1 MRLDCLIIGYNDTP
15 FSRHLDLVGRKGG
28 QAIEYRTARHDHVRF
43 DGQRLPYMDLLSE
56 LDRRRSGAGAG
67 HVGYHIGEVPNLAA
81 VYLTSHLRRHGY
93 EADFV
98 SAFRPEQ
105 DRLAALLTERDP
117 VLTVITTTFYV
128 SPGPVIEL
136 VEFVR
141 ERNPETMVVVGGPLV
156 ANLIVDADAATLPWV
171 LAEIGADV
179 YVHDGQGE
187 DTLRRLTAAVRDGRP
202 LEDVPNLLWVR
213 DGETVVSTRRVP
225 ENNSLDECAIEW
237 GQFDGAD
244 LGPVLQTRTARSCAF
259 KCGFCDY
266 PIRAGALSLAS
277 LETIERELDAMAE
290 LGATDVVFIDDTFN
304 VPLPRFVDI
313 CQLMIRKGYG
323 FRWYSYFRCGNVRGS
338 DMFDLMARSGCAGVF
353 LGIESGDDTV
363 LKAMSKSAS
372 VDRYRNGIERLNERG
387 IMSFASFIAGF
398 PGETERTVQHTID
411 FLNDVAPTF
420 FRIEPWWYNHRA
432 PIHQQAA
439 KYALTGRDFRW
450 RHATMDSAGA
460 CDAVDRV
467 FAEVTESLW
476 MPMWNFDFWALPY
489 LLGRGFSPEQVVRLH
504 RLGRDLMVLNDGEDA
519 GTAARRRVAERA
531 LVDWYAGVDSRPS
544 RYGSAAGSPT
554 LR

>member
-1 MRLDCLIIGYNDTP
+1 MRLDCLVIGYNDTP
-15 FSRHLDLVGRKGG
+15 FGRHLDLVSRKGS

-43 DGQRLPYMDLLSE
+43 DGQRLPYMDLLAE
-56 LDRRRSGAGAG
+56 LDRRRSGAGTG
-67 HVGYHIGEVPNLAA
+67 HVGFHIGEVPNLAA
-81 VYLTSHLRRHGY
+81 VYLTSHLRQHGY

-105 DRLAALLTERDP
+105 DRLTALLADRDP
-117 VLTVITTTFYV
+117 LITIITTTFYV
-128 SPGPVIEL
+128 SPGPAIEL
-136 VEFVR
+136 VEYVR
-141 ERNPETMVVVGGPLV
+141 QQNPETMVVVGGPLV
-156 ANLIVDADAATLPWV
+156 ANLIMDTDSATLPWV

-187 DTLRRLTAAVRDGRP
+187 DTLRKLVEAVRGGQSLDG
-202 LEDVPNLLWVR
+202 VPNLLWVR
-213 DGETVVSTRRVP
+213 DGETVARTRRIP
-225 ENNSLDECAIEW
+225 ENNSLDECAVEW
-237 GQFDGAD
+237 SHFDGAD

-259 KCGFCDY
+259 KCSFCDY
-266 PIRAGALSLAS
+266 PVRAGALSLAS
-277 LETIERELDAMAE
+277 LSTIERELDAMAE

-338 DMFDLMARSGCAGVF
+338 EMFDLMASSGCAGVF

-363 LKAMSKSAS
+363 LKAMNKSAS
-372 VDRYRNGIERLNERG
+372 VDRYRNGIQRLNERG
-387 IMSFASFIAGF
+387 INSFASFIAGF
-398 PGETERTVQHTID
+398 PGETEQTVQNTID
-411 FLNDVAPTF
+411 FVNDAAPTF

-439 KYALTGRDFRW
+439 QYALTGRDFRW

-467 FAEVTESLW
+467 FAEVTESSW

-489 LLGRGFSPEQVVRLH
+489 LRGRGFSAEQVVELH
-504 RLGRDLMVLNDGEDA
+504 RLARDLMLLNDGDGEAAEA
-519 GTAARRRVAERA
+519 GRRIAERA
-531 LVDWYAGVDSRPS
+531 LTDWYAGVDVRPS
-544 RYGSAAGSPT
+544 RYGSTRLA
-554 LR
+554 